1 MTKNNNFFKTQERAL
16 KIKALALVV
25 PLLLF
30 ILVFFIIPIVLILVK
45 SVYSP
50 KISELI
56 PNTIKVM
63 DTYHYKNAVIPSE
76 EILKIF
82 LMELQGL
89 ANNRQS
95 GILAE
100 ELNRRVSGFGS
111 TIKKTSR
118 KIKRKDLNKIKNY
131 KEHILKITKKWNNPK
146 FWMVMKNSGN
156 PFTFTYLLA
165 SFDLQY
171 DIDGNII
178 SKESKIYLPI
188 LMKTIYMAFI
198 ITILTILLAYPTS
211 YYLSIIPKHKAN
223 LLMIFI
229 LLPFWTSLLVRIV
242 SWITLLQ
249 DNGVIN
255 ETLLALGFIDKPL
268 SLVFNQFATIIT
280 MTHILL
286 PFMVLPLY
294 GSMRAMDPSYV
305 KASASLGANPFIT
318 FIKVYFP
325 LTLSGLSAG
334 SILVFI
340 MSVGYY
346 ITPALVGG
354 VDGQMISNLVEFHMR
369 TSNNWELA
377 SALGVIMLTITLF
390 LYWAYGKMVGVNNI
404 RLG

>member
-1 MTKNNNFFKTQERAL
+1 MTKENNFFKTQERAL
-16 KIKALALVV
+16 KIKALSLVV
-25 PLLLF
+25 PLFLF
-30 ILVFFIIPIVLILVK
+30 ILVFFIVPIAMILIK
-45 SVYSP
+45 SIYSP

-63 DTYHYKNAVIPSE
+63 DTYHYKDTTIPSE

-89 ANNRQS
+89 AKNRQS

-118 KIKRKDLNKIKNY
+118 KIKRKDLSKIENY
-131 KEHILKITKKWNNPK
+131 KKHLLGITKRWDNPNFWNAIK
-146 FWMVMKNSGN
+146 RSGN
-156 PFTFTYLLA
+156 SFTFSYLLA
-165 SFDLQY
+165 AFDLKY

-178 SKESKIYLPI
+178 QKESRIYFPI
-188 LMKTIYMAFI
+188 LLKTIYMAFM

-211 YYLSIIPKHKAN
+211 YYLASIPKHKAN
-223 LLMIFI
+223 LLMIFV

-255 ETLLALGFIDKPL
+255 ETLMILNFIDKPL
-268 SLVFNQFATIIT
+268 SLVFNEFATIIT

-294 GSMRAMDPSYV
+294 GSMRAMDTNYI

-318 FIKVYFP
+318 FIKIYFP
-325 LTLSGLSAG
+325 LTLPGLSAG

-377 SALGVIMLTITLF
+377 SALGVIILLITLF
-390 LYWAYGKMVGVNNI
+390 LYWAYTKLVGVNNI
-404 RLG
+404 KLG

>member
-56 PNTIKVM
+56 PNTIKMM
-63 DTYHYKNAVIPSE
+63 DTYHYKNTVMPSE